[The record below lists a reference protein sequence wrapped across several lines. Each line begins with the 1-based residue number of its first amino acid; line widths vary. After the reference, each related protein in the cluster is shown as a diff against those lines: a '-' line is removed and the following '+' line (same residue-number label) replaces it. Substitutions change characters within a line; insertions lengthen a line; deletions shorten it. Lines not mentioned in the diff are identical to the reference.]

1 MERSLVI
8 FLVFIMACA
17 LVQESSA
24 AMSEAQMKGAM
35 KTLRNMCMPK
45 SGVSKEALASMKEG
59 QFDDEDRKLKCYLG
73 CIMNMMQVVKNG
85 KISMTMVKNQIMK
98 MVDPTWGAKLVATF
112 ESCAGVEGTDNCDL
126 AYNFGKCVYETDKD
140 AFVVP

>member
-1 MERSLVI
+1 MEKAVGI
-8 FLVFIMACA
+8 FLVFFMACA
-17 LVQESSA
+17 LIEESNA
-24 AMSEAQMKGAM
+24 AMSEAQMKNAM

-59 QFDDEDRKLKCYLG
+59 NFDDDDRKLKCYLG

-85 KISMTMVKNQIMK
+85 KISMTMVKNQITK

-112 ESCAGVEGTDNCDL
+112 ESCSNVEGSDNCDL
-126 AYNFGKCVYETDKD
+126 AYISESVFMKLTKMHL
-140 AFVVP
+140 